1 MRVRAKHN
9 HTEYIRVKQI
19 LSQLATSVYIDL
31 ADLSYWEYRIL
42 NLYKQKKLS
51 DTEFIDLNNLISM
64 LENKMGL

>member
-1 MRVRAKHN
+1 MRVRTKHN